1 MGLKSQGIHPS
12 GASKAKACGGESI
25 TEGSW
30 VLAQGANSEVGS
42 RTMQR
47 LGGVSHDLG
56 RAPRVGMAHDSGG
69 IGPWLESNGEAQ
81 VEMAWTGGPGTTRQ
95 GLGARVSGPRNPG
108 ALRGRGRPGT
118 GEGRGGEGDR
128 QCQEAGG
135 LCEIEAGLRRGASP
149 EVSFLFSLLPFREA
163 PTGFPDGARV
173 GAEIR

>member
-69 IGPWLESNGEAQ
+69 IGPWLESNGGAQ

-95 GLGARVSGPRNPG
+95 GLGARVSGLRNPG

-118 GEGRGGEGDR
+118 GEGRGGRPAVSGGRRALRDR
-128 QCQEAGG
+128 GWTPPRG
-135 LCEIEAGLRRGASP
+135 LTGSIVPLQPSP
-149 EVSFLFSLLPFREA
+149 FSRSSHRLP
-163 PTGFPDGARV
+163 
-173 GAEIR
+173 